1 MIYQFDKDLALI
13 GRYKTVQ
20 EAVNILSIPRNTI
33 NSAITK
39 KGLCRGKYYFRREP
53 VIVMPERTQGP
64 VPGKKFTVV
73 VTKEIWDDLLVTMGQ
88 RNKQDIF
95 RKLLKNWI
103 ESENDEHRVSAGY

>member
-1 MIYQFDKDLALI
+1 MIYLFSKDLKLI
-13 GRYKTVQ
+13 SQYATVQ
-20 EAVNILSIPRNTI
+20 EAGEFLSIPRNTI
-33 NSAITK
+33 NSSITK

-53 VIVMPERTQGP
+53 VIIMPERTQGP

-73 VTKEIWDDLLVTMGQ
+73 VTKEIWDDLLVTIGQ

-103 ESENDEHRVSAGY
+103 KSENDKHRVSAGY